1 MINLHVLNAS
11 ILLLNLFNPQN
22 GKNLGQDMK
31 IYWLHHKNCG
41 WDEMNDQ
48 VIRAETESRAREI
61 ANDHARDEGKIWD
74 DKELVTCEVL
84 GRKGGEGLI
93 LSKFKAS

>member
-1 MINLHVLNAS
+1 
-11 ILLLNLFNPQN
+11 
-22 GKNLGQDMK
+22 
-31 IYWLHHKNCG
+31 
-41 WDEMNDQ
+41 MNDQ